1 MSERR
6 VLVVQ
11 DDRKAKSSTEASAD
25 AAPLAI
31 PSDYVASYERGRAAD
46 PARARNYIVHTMIG
60 DPLCDEMMVQ
70 LEEVP
75 LRESDRFVRAA
86 IEDPDDPALKDAPAA
101 VHAFIEELET
111 VPDWVDYGEF
121 AGGVRAFHR
130 DSAAC
135 LAAMLGGV
143 LVEGFST
150 TIAKSFFITGRLR
163 DQGVR
168 RLRQNN
174 RHMIELFVPGGMDRG
189 GDGWKLSARVRLVH
203 AQVRHLLRESEEWD
217 KAAWGE
223 PISAAH
229 VGFSISA
236 FSARLLKH
244 MESLGSVFNDE
255 ERESFMAVWRYSGLL
270 MGIPET
276 ILFKTEEEALRIFE
290 TGRLCEPPPSPEAVS
305 MAHSLVNSAPLVI
318 GIDDPGER
326 RGLAKYVFS
335 VSRALIGNDLADG
348 LNYPPGSTL
357 GVLEWFRIQA
367 KYERILDRF
376 VPRGMRNRNFSNFTS
391 LLEASMFDAAGISYR
406 MPDHVY
412 AEESSKW

>member
-1 MSERR
+1 MTGHME
-6 VLVVQ
+6 
-11 DDRKAKSSTEASAD
+11 
-25 AAPLAI
+25 I
-31 PSDYVASYERGRAAD
+31 PSDYTQGYEKVRVLEPELASSYVA
-46 PARARNYIVHTMIG
+46 HTMVG
-60 DPLCDEMMVQ
+60 DPVAD
-70 LEEVP
+70 
-75 LRESDRFVRAA
+75 AA
-86 IEDPDDPALKDAPAA
+86 IEELASLDRAEATLFIKSLMDQEDEEAFRDAPPALKALFDEMESP
-101 VHAFIEELET
+101 
-111 VPDWVDYGEF
+111 PDWVDLAAF
-121 AGGVRAFHR
+121 TPGVRMFHR
-130 DSAAC
+130 NSKLVLGAFV
-135 LAAMLGGV
+135 GGV

-150 TIAKSFFITGRLR
+150 NISKSFFITGRVR

-168 RLRQNN
+168 RLKQNN

>member
-1 MSERR
+1 ME
-6 VLVVQ
+6 
-11 DDRKAKSSTEASAD
+11 
-25 AAPLAI
+25 I
-31 PSDYVASYERGRAAD
+31 PSDYTQGYEKARVLEPELASSYVA
-46 PARARNYIVHTMIG
+46 HTMVG
-60 DPLCDEMMVQ
+60 DPVAD
-70 LEEVP
+70 
-75 LRESDRFVRAA
+75 AA
-86 IEDPDDPALKDAPAA
+86 IEELASLDRAEATLFIKSLMDQEDEEAFRDAPPALRALFDEMESP
-101 VHAFIEELET
+101 
-111 VPDWVDYGEF
+111 PDWVDLAAF
-121 AGGVRAFHR
+121 TPGVRMFHR
-130 DSAAC
+130 NSKLVLGAFV
-135 LAAMLGGV
+135 GGV

-150 TIAKSFFITGRLR
+150 NISKSFFITGRVR

-168 RLRQNN
+168 RLKQNN

-189 GDGWKLSARVRLVH
+189 GDGWKLSVRVRLVH